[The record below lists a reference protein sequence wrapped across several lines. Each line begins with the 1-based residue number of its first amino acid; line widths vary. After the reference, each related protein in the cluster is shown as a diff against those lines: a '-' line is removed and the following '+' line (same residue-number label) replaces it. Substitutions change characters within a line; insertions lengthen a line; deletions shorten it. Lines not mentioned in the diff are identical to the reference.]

1 MNKYKYTLP
10 ENYNY
15 YNERL
20 KNVYYSSDWL
30 HISNG
35 YITIDKGY
43 SWNGCSY
50 VPDFKGT
57 YYASL
62 VHDALYQYKVDR
74 KIADLVFYDL
84 MKRDNFKLKWIYYK
98 GVYFFGKFFY

>member
-1 MNKYKYTLP
+1 MRT
-10 ENYNY
+10 YNY
-15 YNERL
+15 KLNSDYHYYNIRL
-20 KNVYYSSDWL
+20 KGIYLATEYVFISD
-30 HISNG
+30 G
-35 YITIDKGY
+35 YITIKKGY
-43 SWNGCSY
+43 AWNGCSY
-50 VPDFKGT
+50 VPDFKST

-62 VHDALYQYKVDR
+62 IHDALYQYKVDR

>member
-1 MNKYKYTLP
+1 MRIHNYKLNTDYH
-10 ENYNY
+10 Y
-15 YNERL
+15 YNDRL
-20 KNVYYSSDWL
+20 KDIYLATEYVFIY
-30 HISNG
+30 NG
-35 YITIDKGY
+35 YITIKKGY

-62 VHDALYQYKVDR
+62 IHDALYQYR
-74 KIADLVFYDL
+74 INRNIADLVFYDL
-84 MKRDNFKLKWIYYK
+84 MKRDKSKVSWIYYK

>member
-1 MNKYKYTLP
+1 MRT
-10 ENYNY
+10 YNY
-15 YNERL
+15 KLNSDYHYYNIRL
-20 KNVYYSSDWL
+20 KGIYLATEYIFICD
-30 HISNG
+30 G
-35 YITIDKGY
+35 YITIKKWY

>member
-1 MNKYKYTLP
+1 MRT
-10 ENYNY
+10 YNY
-15 YNERL
+15 KLNSDYHYYNIRL
-20 KNVYYSSDWL
+20 KDTYLTTEYL
-30 HISNG
+30 FIYNG
-35 YITIDKGY
+35 YITIKKGY
-43 SWNGCSY
+43 AWNGCSY

-62 VHDALYQYKVDR
+62 IHDALYQYKVDR